1 MLLRPLRGVVKQQDQ
16 QQQNSSLEPAA
27 SPSSELKIC
36 LGGELNPGCRG
47 GSQMTIPLYQLNLSW
62 KVEVILPYLYEGNI
76 FFLNLKI
83 FKTTKKM
90 KIFEKLNFF
99 ENF

>member
-1 MLLRPLRGVVKQQDQ
+1 MCLLL
-16 QQQNSSLEPAA
+16 
-27 SPSSELKIC
+27 LKKNC

-76 FFLNLKI
+76 FFEFEN
-83 FKTTKKM
+83 FR
-90 KIFEKLNFF
+90 KIFENFRKIF
-99 ENF
+99 ENFQNN